1 MAKILV
7 LYYSGY
13 GHIETMANAV
23 AEGVRAADAQ
33 VDIKRV
39 PELVPGEVARTSHYK
54 LDQAAPIRRWDAT
67 RCLSDL
73 GCMHATL
80 LASRSRLPSACGP

>member
-1 MAKILV
+1 
-7 LYYSGY
+7 
-13 GHIETMANAV
+13 
-23 AEGVRAADAQ
+23 
-33 VDIKRV
+33 
-39 PELVPGEVARTSHYK
+39 VPGEVARTSHYK